1 MRTRTTTREGTRNR
15 QLNYPLKLF
24 IYEKLQNNIEFKEA
38 YENIK
43 KIELLKVIKNGKEI
57 TNNPEVIQEINQY
70 CENYF

>member
-15 QLNYPLKLF
+15 ELNYPLKLF

-57 TNNPEVIQEINQY
+57 TNNPEVIQEINGY
-70 CENYF
+70 LKI